1 MDRCYLR
8 SPHDVEGDGLVGVAA
23 EAADF
28 KVDVTGIERI
38 AIITRTRSY
47 RVTSKTTVAK
57 VARTINAVTIMPS
70 PLSVSVG

>member
-1 MDRCYLR
+1 
-8 SPHDVEGDGLVGVAA
+8 V
-23 EAADF
+23 DF

>member
-1 MDRCYLR
+1 VE
-8 SPHDVEGDGLVGVAA
+8 PHDVKRDGLMGIAA
-23 EAADF
+23 KAADF
-28 KVDVTGIERI
+28 KTGVARI
-38 AIITRTRSY
+38 TRVAVLTRTRSY